1 MGRYSGE
8 KVIITQGEQQRKV
21 PDVRTRIAY
30 YLSREI
36 GISKAKIALE
46 LGAGVS
52 VIAMAIMRKES
63 RNRN

>member
-1 MGRYSGE
+1 MDRYSGE
-8 KVIITQGEQQRKV
+8 KGIITQGEQRRKV

-46 LGAGVS
+46 LGAGIS